1 MAKPHSVLW
10 FYFFSCSTFC
20 FPWSGLC
27 YFIQL
32 SSFLWNYLLFVPQ
45 PSARGVVFHNTIKWI
60 TQCISAFL
68 FPGGVL
74 LCAFDFSFG
83 WTWMIAEP
91 AEQLCR
97 AFRHYPKNSLSFS
110 SACIPP
116 PSFFFPSFH
125 FFFFFYSIHI
135 ECHCVLG
142 IVLGTVD
149 RAELIIESWTG

>member
-1 MAKPHSVLW
+1 MAKPHSALW

-32 SSFLWNYLLFVPQ
+32 SSFLWNYLLFVSQ
-45 PSARGVVFHNTIKWI
+45 PSARGVVFQNTIKRI

-68 FPGGVL
+68 FPGGCPSVCLWFPASVGPGWSPNL
-74 LCAFDFSFG
+74 LNSYPRPFTIILRIPLAFLQHAS
-83 WTWMIAEP
+83 P
-91 AEQLCR
+91 LL
-97 AFRHYPKNSLSFS
+97 LSFS
-110 SACIPP
+110 P
-116 PSFFFPSFH
+116 PSIFFH
-125 FFFFFYSIHI
+125 SIHI

-149 RAELIIESWTG
+149 RAERVIESWTG